1 MMIAIQRRLRPLGFI
16 TFTILG
22 VVSAGAADAIA
33 QYHWRNRVLVILA
46 PRAGDEAFETQKNAF
61 ERARDEYNER
71 DLVVLTEPDGDG
83 PLHRRFHVP
92 AGEFRV
98 LLIGKDGHTA
108 LERPRPVGNQDLFG
122 LIDAMPMR
130 RQEMRSKG
138 S

>member
-1 MMIAIQRRLRPLGFI
+1 MMNTFQRWLRPLGLI
-16 TFTILG
+16 TFTVLG
-22 VVSAGAADAIA
+22 TVSAGAADPIA
-33 QYHWRNRVLVILA
+33 QYHWKNRVLLILA
-46 PRAGDEAFETQKNAF
+46 PRAGDEAFETQKNAY

-71 DLVVLTEPDGDG
+71 DLVVLAEPDGNG

-108 LERPRPVGNQDLFG
+108 LERSKPVGNQDLFG

>member
-1 MMIAIQRRLRPLGFI
+1 MMSIFQRWLSPLGSI
-16 TFTILG
+16 TFAILAT
-22 VVSAGAADAIA
+22 VCASAADPIS

-46 PRAGDEAFETQKNAF
+46 PRASDGAFETQKNAY
-61 ERARDEYNER
+61 ERAKDEYNER
-71 DLVVLTEPDGDG
+71 DLVVLAESDEDG

-92 AGEFRV
+92 ASEFRV
-98 LLIGKDGHTA
+98 LLVGKDGHTA
-108 LERPRPVGNQDLFG
+108 LERSKPVGNEDLFG